1 MFDLALRILF
11 AFCGKN
17 RRFCSV
23 PVCSLDKSGGL
34 LMLFLLDIEI

>member
-23 PVCSLDKSGGL
+23 DKSGGL